1 MKNLQ
6 TLFFGLSTLSVS
18 RFQSVKMSSACA
30 AYEKN
35 SSSIA
40 YVTIP
45 DDESA
50 KALAHKIINSKLAA
64 CVNIIPGITS
74 IYSWDGKVNE
84 DSEVLMMIKTKTSR
98 VDDLVKFVKE
108 SHPYSVAEVISLP
121 IEAGNPPYLDWI
133 HRTVPDK
140 K

>member
-1 MKNLQ
+1 
-6 TLFFGLSTLSVS
+6 
-18 RFQSVKMSSACA
+18 MSSTCP

-45 DDESA
+45 DDVAA
-50 KALAHKIINSKLAA
+50 KTLAHKIINNKLAA

-98 VDDLVKFVKE
+98 VEDLVKFVKE
-108 SHPYSVAEVISLP
+108 SHPYSIAEVISVP

-133 HRTVPDK
+133 QKTVPDK